1 MIKRILR
8 SLFRRN
14 YIQNVTNNYT
24 LTNDQVNF
32 ETSLMLQAKNNITL
46 NLSKFPSDES
56 SKRLFEL
63 EFKVFS
69 QFGDDGIINWLINYL
84 EIGNKKFIEF
94 GVTDY
99 IESNTR
105 FLLMNDN
112 WDGLVMDGSDEAI
125 KNILNSHYYWKH
137 NLKAKQLWVTKE
149 NINEFITEYGY
160 SGEIGLLH
168 IDLDGNDY
176 WIYKEL
182 TNVKPDIFIAEYN
195 SIFELNPWTIPYDS
209 SFYRTSAHYSN
220 LYWGSGLKPIYDL
233 AIDRGYS
240 FIGCNSAGN
249 NAYFVR
255 TDKMKDLKP
264 IYLENGYVCSKYR
277 ESRNEQGDLTFVSS
291 IERLKVI
298 QGLPVF
304 NTIKNEIEFI

>member
-1 MIKRILR
+1 
-8 SLFRRN
+8 
-14 YIQNVTNNYT
+14 
-24 LTNDQVNF
+24 
-32 ETSLMLQAKNNITL
+32 MLQAKNNITL